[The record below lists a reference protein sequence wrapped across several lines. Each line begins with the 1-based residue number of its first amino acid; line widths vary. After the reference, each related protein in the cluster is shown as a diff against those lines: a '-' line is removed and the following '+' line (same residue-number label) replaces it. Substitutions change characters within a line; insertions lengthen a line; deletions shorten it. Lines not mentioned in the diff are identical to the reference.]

1 MRIYDQWIDFVN
13 LRSEEYTENSRIPTM
28 VLLLIHCLCSFN
40 VFICCKCITKPI
52 LNIETILIIWCC
64 NVKDLS
70 AYTAYLKVFISLLY
84 YRNLAPQKRMLIV
97 EI

>member
-70 AYTAYLKVFISLLY
+70 AYTALKVFISLLY